1 MSDPTLRRSGRVV
14 AVGLLLALLLA
25 GFGSYYASRHP
36 DGLNFVAAKA
46 GFIDR
51 EKTSPT
57 AGGPF
62 GGYETRGVSDQRL
75 SRGLAGVAGC
85 LLVLAIGGSL
95 FWVLRRT
102 GGRPDDPADDPT
114 DDAAAGPDP
123 DRDAEQLRPADP
135 ARGRG

>member
-1 MSDPTLRRSGRVV
+1 M

-25 GFGSYYASRHP
+25 GFGSFYASRHP

-51 EKTSPT
+51 EKASPT

-62 GGYETRGVSDQRL
+62 GGYETKGVTDQRL

-85 LLVLAIGGSL
+85 LLVLTIGGSL

-102 GGRPDDPADDPT
+102 GGRPEEGREDR
-114 DDAAAGPDP
+114 DAGSATGPDP
-123 DRDAEQLRPADP
+123 DDDAEPLRPADP

>member
-1 MSDPTLRRSGRVV
+1 MSDPTPRRSGRFV

-25 GFGSYYASRHP
+25 GFGSFYASRHP

-62 GGYETRGVSDQRL
+62 GHYETKGVSDQRL

-85 LLVLAIGGSL
+85 LLVLTIGGSL
-95 FWVLRRT
+95 FWVLRR
-102 GGRPDDPADDPT
+102 GSDDE
-114 DDAAAGPDP
+114 DDAETAGPS
-123 DRDAEQLRPADP
+123 RT
-135 ARGRG
+135 GR